1 MDIIVNDT
9 NIFIDLFT
17 SGLLD
22 ECDCLPI
29 EVHTVDFVINEL
41 TDDEQRKA
49 VEFFVN
55 SNHLKVHNLSG
66 EEILDVANFQASL
79 TGNLSFT
86 DCAVCH
92 YAKINDYT
100 LLTGDGQLRK
110 QAIKSNVKVKGI
122 IYVFD
127 ILVEHQ
133 IITPQLAAE
142 RLSLLYKV
150 NQRLPQKEIE
160 ERIARWSK
168 TS

>member
-22 ECDCLPI
+22 EFHCLPI

-55 SNHLKVHNLSG
+55 CNHLKVHNLSG

-79 TGNLSFT
+79 TGSLSFT

-92 YAKINDYT
+92 YAKKNDYT
-100 LLTGDGQLRK
+100 LLTGDAQLRK

-133 IITPQLAAE
+133 VITPQLAAE
-142 RLSLLYKV
+142 RISLLYKI
-150 NQRLPQKEIE
+150 NQRLPKKEIE
-160 ERIARWSK
+160 ERITRWSK
-168 TS
+168 I

>member
-1 MDIIVNDT
+1 M
-9 NIFIDLFT
+9 
-17 SGLLD
+17 
-22 ECDCLPI
+22 
-29 EVHTVDFVINEL
+29 
-41 TDDEQRKA
+41 
-49 VEFFVN
+49 
-55 SNHLKVHNLSG
+55 KVHNLSG

-92 YAKINDYT
+92 YAKKNDYT
-100 LLTGDGQLRK
+100 LLTGDAQLRK

-142 RLSLLYKV
+142 RISLLYKI
-150 NQRLPQKEIE
+150 NQRLPKKEIE
-160 ERIARWSK
+160 ERITRWSK
-168 TS
+168 I

>member
-22 ECDCLPI
+22 EFHCLPI

-92 YAKINDYT
+92 YAKKNDFTFAYE
-100 LLTGDGQLRK
+100 LNASIEEK
-110 QAIKSNVKVKGI
+110 IEAVVKKVYGGAGVK
-122 IYVFD
+122 FTD
-127 ILVEHQ
+127 
-133 IITPQLAAE
+133 AA
-142 RLSLLYKV
+142 K
-150 NQRLPQKEIE
+150 KEIE
-160 ERIARWSK
+160 ILITLGDGDANATAWGCDLTYDYVKINGDYR
-168 TS
+168 T

>member
-9 NIFIDLFT
+9 NIFIDLHT
-17 SGLLD
+17 SGLLND
-22 ECDCLPI
+22 FFILPI
-29 EVHTVDFVINEL
+29 EVHAVDFVISEL
-41 TDDEQRKA
+41 TDDEQRQA

-55 SNHLKVHNLSG
+55 SNQLKVHNLSG

-92 YAKINDYT
+92 YAKKNDYT
-100 LLTGDGQLRK
+100 LLTGDAQLRK

-122 IYVFD
+122 IYVLD

-133 IITPQLAAE
+133 VITPQLAAE
-142 RLSLLYKV
+142 RISLLYKI
-150 NQRLPQKEIE
+150 NQRLPKKEIE
-160 ERIARWSK
+160 ERITRWSK
-168 TS
+168 I

>member
-22 ECDCLPI
+22 EFHCLPI

-41 TDDEQRKA
+41 TDDEQRNA

-92 YAKINDYT
+92 YAKKNDYT
-100 LLTGDGQLRK
+100 LLTGDAQLRK

-133 IITPQLAAE
+133 VITPQLAAE
-142 RLSLLYKV
+142 RISLLYKI
-150 NQRLPQKEIE
+150 NQRLPKKEIE
-160 ERIARWSK
+160 ERIVRWSK
-168 TS
+168 I

>member
-1 MDIIVNDT
+1 M
-9 NIFIDLFT
+9 
-17 SGLLD
+17 
-22 ECDCLPI
+22 
-29 EVHTVDFVINEL
+29 
-41 TDDEQRKA
+41 
-49 VEFFVN
+49 EFFVN
-55 SNHLKVHNLSG
+55 SNQLKVHNLSG

-133 IITPQLAAE
+133 IITSQLAAE
-142 RLSLLYKV
+142 RLSQLYKV

>member
-22 ECDCLPI
+22 EFHCLPI

-66 EEILDVANFQASL
+66 EEILDVANFQ

-92 YAKINDYT
+92 YAKKNDYT
-100 LLTGDGQLRK
+100 LLTGDAQLRK

-127 ILVEHQ
+127 ILVEYQ
-133 IITPQLAAE
+133 VITPQLAAE
-142 RLSLLYKV
+142 RISLLYKI
-150 NQRLPQKEIE
+150 NQRLPKKEIE
-160 ERIARWSK
+160 ERITRWSK
-168 TS
+168 I